1 MSKIIKVTGGA
12 PVQGTV
18 TIAGSKNAA
27 SKAIIASLLTD
38 QPITLHNIP
47 LQQESVLAR
56 ELVSHL
62 GAITQL
68 SNHTLTLQTATISNF
83 SVESLSQKNR
93 LAILTLAPLLH
104 RVGKAQIGFLGG
116 DKIGARPI
124 NFHLEALQKM
134 GAVVRSTEFGH
145 ELIAPSGLT
154 GQLIELPYPSVG
166 TTETVILAA
175 VLAKGRTV
183 IKNSAVEPE
192 IVDLIMLLQK
202 MGAIIEQGAG
212 RELQIIGVD
221 RLGGC
226 EHTILPDRIEVASF
240 ASLAMATRGEIF
252 CQGAVHRDLV
262 TFLNAIRRLGGR
274 YQVQPDGI
282 LFQGGTEY
290 RGLQIETD
298 THPGFM
304 TDWQQP
310 LVIALTQA
318 VGTSVV
324 HETVYEER
332 FGYINALTAMGADIT
347 PFERCLGELPCRF
360 KDRNYKHS
368 IIVRGPTPLKAANLT
383 VPDIRAGLA
392 YLIATLVAEGES
404 TLTDIDHLERGY
416 EDLYNRLIGLGAK
429 LSLNASDSA

>member
-1 MSKIIKVTGGA
+1 
-12 PVQGTV
+12 
-18 TIAGSKNAA
+18 
-27 SKAIIASLLTD
+27 
-38 QPITLHNIP
+38 
-47 LQQESVLAR
+47 
-56 ELVSHL
+56 
-62 GAITQL
+62 
-68 SNHTLTLQTATISNF
+68 
-83 SVESLSQKNR
+83 
-93 LAILTLAPLLH
+93 
-104 RVGKAQIGFLGG
+104 
-116 DKIGARPI
+116 
-124 NFHLEALQKM
+124 
-134 GAVVRSTEFGH
+134 
-145 ELIAPSGLT
+145 
-154 GQLIELPYPSVG
+154 
-166 TTETVILAA
+166 
-175 VLAKGRTV
+175 
-183 IKNSAVEPE
+183 
-192 IVDLIMLLQK
+192 
-202 MGAIIEQGAG
+202 
-212 RELQIIGVD
+212 
-221 RLGGC
+221 
-226 EHTILPDRIEVASF
+226 
-240 ASLAMATRGEIF
+240 MATRGEIF

-429 LSLNASDSA
+429 LSLN